1 MGREPGPEVVEGEV
15 DRLDGS
21 KEGLV
26 MEVAEGEAEV
36 GTWRGSKLGFLG
48 EEGAGER

>member
-1 MGREPGPEVVEGEV
+1 MGRLPGPGAVEGEV
-15 DRLDGS
+15 DLLVDGS

-48 EEGAGER
+48 GSTGM

>member
-1 MGREPGPEVVEGEV
+1 MGRVTGLGPVEGEV
-15 DRLDGS
+15 DLLVDG
-21 KEGLV
+21 EGLV
-26 MEVAEGEAEV
+26 MEVAEGEAEM

>member
-1 MGREPGPEVVEGEV
+1 M
-15 DRLDGS
+15 DGS

-36 GTWRGSKLGFLG
+36 ETRRGSKPGFLG